1 MTINRSLALSEQL
14 QTLMRTDLLHQFS
27 ENFPFELIKTHSS
40 KNDKVVRRD
49 RVYNTENTLLTM
61 LVSSIQEDK
70 SLKQSVNVFKSVF
83 EQQGKVLKE
92 KEAIELE
99 ELIAES
105 NQSKQTEIL
114 ARRGRPR
121 LFKSQLLKS
130 KTMDISDNTA
140 GYCKAR
146 ERLDLELVNKLF
158 TYSTDFKEMKS
169 KLWHGMTTFI
179 ADGTYFQMQD
189 SKELRDKYYVKQND
203 GVYPQGL
210 LQCVIRQGSGEIL
223 AFKIGTRHQSELEL
237 VKPLIDSLPKG
248 SLLLADDLYSTYA
261 IFSLIQNQGCYL
273 IVPGKRERN
282 YTIVKKIADGDE
294 IVLLKKT
301 NKPDWLSMEQWASI
315 PKTLQMRRISYQSPI
330 DENEEL
336 VLYTTI
342 MDESISKID
351 IILKYT
357 TRWDIEITIREVKT
371 IMGINIAR
379 SKNEEMVFKEMTIAL
394 TAYNMIRKI
403 IAKSVDKTEIPP
415 QSNIVYE
422 CFETNQGLL
431 VDKKGRVYHH
441 WSTGRYG
448 SAIKANSKTKIT

>member
-14 QTLMRTDLLHQFS
+14 KNLMRTDLLHQLS
-27 ENFPFELIKTHSS
+27 GKFPFELIKSHSS
-40 KNDKVVRRD
+40 DNDKVIRRD

-61 LVSSIQEDK
+61 LVSSIQADK

-83 EQQGKVLKE
+83 EQQGKVLKQ

-99 ELIAES
+99 ESKA
-105 NQSKQTEIL
+105 QSKQSAETGKL
-114 ARRGRPR
+114 AKRGRPK

-130 KTMDISDNTA
+130 KTMDVSDNTA

-158 TYSTDFKEMKS
+158 TYSTDFKEIKTQQ
-169 KLWHGMTTFI
+169 WHGMTTSI
-179 ADGTYFQMQD
+179 TDGTYFQMQD

-203 GVYPQGL
+203 GAYPQGL
-210 LQCVIRQGSGEIL
+210 LQCVIRQGSGEIQ
-223 AFKIGTRHQSELEL
+223 AFKIGTRHQTELEL
-237 VKPLIDSLPKG
+237 VKPLIDTLPPG
-248 SLLLADDLYSTYA
+248 TLLLADDLYSTYA
-261 IFSLIQNQGCYL
+261 IFSLMQKKGCYL
-273 IVPGKRERN
+273 IVPGKRDRN
-282 YTIVKKIADGDE
+282 YTIVKKISNGDE

-301 NKPDWLSMEQWASI
+301 KKPDWLSKQEWASI
-315 PKTLQMRRISYQSPI
+315 PDTLLMRRISYQSPI
-330 DENEEL
+330 DENEEF
-336 VLYTTI
+336 VLYTSI
-342 MDESISKID
+342 MDEKIGKTD

-357 TRWDIEITIREVKT
+357 TRWDIEISIREIKT
-371 IMGINIAR
+371 IMSVNIAR
-379 SKNEEMVFKEMTIAL
+379 GKNEDMVFKEITIAL

-403 IAKSVDKTEIPP
+403 IAESVDKTEFSP

-441 WSTGRYG
+441 WSSGRYG
-448 SAIKANSKTKIT
+448 QTLKTN